1 MVRGGHIDVIS
12 IGCMLAAENACMKDR
27 ADMRGKIGCFVVAI
41 LCLAVGPAGAAP
53 QRQQPRPEIFTNLL
67 QCRSIADNVERLAC
81 FDRQVGAMDAAAQRD
96 EVVVLDKGEL
106 NKTRKTLFGFS
117 FPKLPFLGGGDDK
130 DEGKGEEDGVAR
142 MEAVIA
148 SVRSLGYG
156 KWQIGLE
163 DGAQWMTTEAVTGR
177 DPKVGQTIEI
187 KRAAMGSFMG
197 KVDGGRP
204 VRMKRVG

>member
-1 MVRGGHIDVIS
+1 MTGLRALFLLVPLCV
-12 IGCMLAAENACMKDR
+12 AAQSS
-27 ADMRGKIGCFVVAI
+27 
-41 LCLAVGPAGAAP
+41 AAP
-53 QRQQPRPEIFTNLL
+53 QRQQPRPEIFTDLL
-67 QCRSIADNVERLAC
+67 QCRTITVDAERLAC

-117 FPKLPFLGGGDDK
+117 FPKLPFLGGGDDSK
-130 DEGKGEEDGVAR
+130 EEAQTEEGVTHIQ
-142 MEAVIA
+142 AVIA

-163 DGAQWMTTEAVTGR
+163 DGAQWITTEAMTAR
-177 DPKVGQTIEI
+177 DPKVGQPIEL

-197 KVDGGRP
+197 KVEGGRA
-204 VRMKRVG
+204 VRMKRIS